1 VDISD
6 TVEQAADTATELVSR
21 SKQALSD
28 ALRLDE
34 VDERAQLQKVLA
46 SFDTAMLITN
56 LQDVPS
62 GRPMRVLAREDGAV
76 WFVSGNQSPKVL
88 EIADDGTALITLQS
102 PRAYAVVRGQATL
115 EHDPE
120 RLASWWN
127 PVVDAWFPEG
137 PASKDAVLIRFT
149 PTSGQYW
156 DLTGT
161 RGLRFAAHIVE
172 AIATGESVRPVPG
185 VEGETA
191 L

>member
-1 VDISD
+1 VDISN

-21 SKQALSD
+21 SKQALSE

-34 VDERAQLQKVLA
+34 VDEQAQLQKVLE

-88 EIADDGTALITLQS
+88 EIAEDGTALVTLQS
-102 PRAYAVVRGQATL
+102 PRSYAVVRGQATL
-115 EHDPE
+115 EHDAE
-120 RLASWWN
+120 RLAEWWN
-127 PVVDAWFPEG
+127 PMVDAWFPDG
-137 PASKDAVLIRFT
+137 PESKDVALIRFT

-156 DLTGT
+156 DLTGS
-161 RGLRFAAHIVE
+161 RGVRFAAHIVE
-172 AIATGESVRPVPG
+172 ALATGEPVRPVPG